1 MSERRHSISQSTA
14 FFEFCIR
21 TAARLPSRRRNDSVA
36 PPDGDERLEEL
47 AMTTHV
53 HQFPCLKDNFGA
65 LIHDSVSGATAA
77 IDAPDA
83 DAVIAAALSQGWEVT
98 DLLITHHH
106 ADHVQGLPGLKA
118 RFPKLR
124 VAGPAKEA
132 ARIGALD
139 TSLVEG
145 DFARVGA
152 IAARVI
158 ETPGHTA
165 GHISYWF
172 EEDEIAFCG
181 DTLFALGC
189 GRVFETP
196 MAVMWNSLVKLA
208 NLPGETEVYCGH
220 EYTEANA
227 RFAVTIEPDNVALKA
242 RVEDIAKRRAAGQAT
257 LPTTIAAELAANP
270 FLRAEEPEVQAR
282 LGMSGADPAAVFAE
296 IRSRKDRF

>member
-1 MSERRHSISQSTA
+1 
-14 FFEFCIR
+14 
-21 TAARLPSRRRNDSVA
+21 
-36 PPDGDERLEEL
+36 
-47 AMTTHV
+47 MTTHV
-53 HQFPCLKDNFGA
+53 HQFMCLKDNFGA
-65 LIHDSVSGATAA
+65 LIHDSTTGATAA
-77 IDAPDA
+77 IDVPDA
-83 DAVIAAALSQGWEVT
+83 DAVIAAAASQGWQVT

-106 ADHVQGLPGLKA
+106 ADHIQGLPGLKA

-139 TSLVEG
+139 VPLVES
-145 DFARVGA
+145 DLARVGDL
-152 IAARVI
+152 AAKVI

-165 GHISYWF
+165 GHIVYWF

-189 GRVFETP
+189 GRVLETP
-196 MAVMWNSLVKLA
+196 MAVMWSSLLKLA

-220 EYTEANA
+220 EYTENNA
-227 RFAVTIEPDNVALKA
+227 RFALTIEPDNVALKS
-242 RVEDIAKRRAAGQAT
+242 RVEEIAKRRAAGQAT

-282 LGMSGADPAAVFAE
+282 VNMRGADPAAVFAE